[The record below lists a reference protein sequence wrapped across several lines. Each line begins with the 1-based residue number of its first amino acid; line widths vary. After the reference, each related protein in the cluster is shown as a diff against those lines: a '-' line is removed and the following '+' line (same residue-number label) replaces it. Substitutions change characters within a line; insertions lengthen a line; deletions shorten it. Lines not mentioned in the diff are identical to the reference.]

1 VATALIATMLR
12 AADEHGF
19 ATASLQVDTENLTG
33 ALGVYEKSG
42 FAVVD
47 TWVTYARAFEA
58 TSPS

>member
-1 VATALIATMLR
+1 MATALIATMLR